1 MLLSGSFHSPSCLV
15 LILSEEYAILKIWK
29 LIVFSTTQLPMNKA
43 QIEALFY
50 MQYNDL
56 LLYNDYYRDA
66 FVLPFSSLN
75 AMAMA

>member
-1 MLLSGSFHSPSCLV
+1 
-15 LILSEEYAILKIWK
+15 
-29 LIVFSTTQLPMNKA
+29 MNKA